1 MDINTRGALM
11 GGGFVIRHLIPAK
24 TSVDNENCFHNHPNH
39 LMLLGDMDV
48 FCWGETK
55 IFKNYSD

>member
-1 MDINTRGALM
+1 M